1 MSYVSTAWLLVAATL
16 VLPATPA
23 LAQQAI
29 NLSLGGFAVTGED
42 ARVDGD
48 VLVANRDI
56 LAFDIHDFN
65 TGSVGRR
72 VAAAGR
78 RVPRG
83 RRRRR
88 LHQPHRADVSTTSCV
103 NRDGS
108 EIEQDL
114 KLRIAP
120 FTVTVRLL
128 PFGRS
133 RAVQPY
139 LGGGI
144 GLFNYRYS
152 EVGDFVDFTDRSVF
166 RDQFVA
172 KGTETGARGAGRHPL
187 PDRRRLVARRGS
199 ALAEGEA
206 DLNDDF
212 LGYRRWTSAGSTTWR
227 RSTSSSS
234 GWRLAAAA
242 GGPDPGTGYTLTDLA
257 ARPDDSRASPSS
269 SRSATNRRTSGR
281 CTTS

>member
-1 MSYVSTAWLLVAATL
+1 MPAVRHTAWLLVAGTL
-16 VLPATPA
+16 VLPAQPA

-29 NLSLGGFAVTGED
+29 NISLGYFAVTGED
-42 ARVDGD
+42 ARTDGD

-56 LAFDIHDFN
+56 LAFDIRDFD
-65 TGSVGRR
+65 TGSIGVEWLLPIGEFIEVGAG
-72 VAAAGR
+72 AAFTSR
-78 RVPRG
+78 TVPSIYDE
-83 RRRRR
+83 
-88 LHQPHRADVSTTSCV
+88 LV

-108 EIEQDL
+108 EIEQDM

-120 FTVTVRLL
+120 FTATVRLL

-139 LGGGI
+139 VGGGI

-172 KGTETGARGAGRHPL
+172 KGTETGG
-187 PDRRRLVARRGS
+187 V
-199 ALAEGEA
+199 ALAGIRLPIGDAWSLGGEVRWQTASA

-212 LGYRRWTSAGSTTWR
+212 LGTTLDL
-227 RSTSSSS
+227 
-234 GWRLAAAA
+234 GGFHYLA
-242 GGPDPGTGYTLTDLA
+242 TIHVKF
-257 ARPDDSRASPSS
+257 
-269 SRSATNRRTSGR
+269 
-281 CTTS
+281 

>member
-1 MSYVSTAWLLVAATL
+1 MPAVRHTAVLLIAGAL
-16 VLPATPA
+16 ALPAQPA

-29 NLSLGGFAVTGED
+29 NISLGYFAVTGED
-42 ARVDGD
+42 ARTDGD

-56 LAFDIHDFN
+56 LAFDIRDFDS
-65 TGSVGRR
+65 GSAGVEWLLPIGEFLEVGAG
-72 VAAAGR
+72 AAF
-78 RVPRG
+78 
-83 RRRRR
+83 
-88 LHQPHRADVSTTSCV
+88 TSRTVTSVYDEFV

-108 EIEQDL
+108 EIEQDM

-120 FTVTVRLL
+120 FTATLRLL

-139 LGGGI
+139 VGGGI

-172 KGTETGARGAGRHPL
+172 KGTETGG
-187 PDRRRLVARRGS
+187 V
-199 ALAEGEA
+199 ALAGIRFPVGDAWSLGGEVRWQKASA

-212 LGYRRWTSAGSTTWR
+212 LGTTLDL
-227 RSTSSSS
+227 
-234 GWRLAAAA
+234 GGFHYLA
-242 GGPDPGTGYTLTDLA
+242 TIHVKF
-257 ARPDDSRASPSS
+257 
-269 SRSATNRRTSGR
+269 
-281 CTTS
+281 